1 MRNWDTTDENGVC
14 TSDQDWKDVQTVCK
28 QLDIPCRQVNKI
40 CISLYLSIKIFSN
53 EMISRSFFFKVRFY
67 KRILVAGVYKDD

>member
-14 TSDQDWKDVQTVCK
+14 TSDQDWKDVQIVCK

-40 CISLYLSIKIFSN
+40 
-53 EMISRSFFFKVRFY
+53 
-67 KRILVAGVYKDD
+67 

>member
-1 MRNWDTTDENGVC
+1 MRNWDTTDESGVC

-40 CISLYLSIKIFSN
+40 CISLYLKYFL
-53 EMISRSFFFKVRFY
+53 MK
-67 KRILVAGVYKDD
+67 